1 MDATTPAV
9 RPKIVVL
16 DGYTLNPGDLS
27 WEDLN
32 TLGEL
37 RVFEYSTQEQA
48 LERAKD
54 AAIVL
59 TNKLIIDASFMT
71 KSAHLKCIC
80 LMSTGYDVIDVA
92 AAKAR
97 GIAVCNAVG
106 YGSDSVA
113 QHVFALLLEL
123 TNQVGAHHASV
134 QKGDWARNRDF
145 SYTLNPIIGL
155 AGKIMGIYGL
165 GRIGQKV
172 AEIALAFG
180 MHVIAHHKHPERD
193 ARPGVQFVALDNLFK
208 QSDVLSLHAPLSTA
222 NEGLVNS
229 ARLQQMKPSSYL
241 INTGRGGL
249 VLEADLKEALEQKWI
264 AGAGLDVLAVEPPSA
279 DHVFYNL
286 DNCIITPHNAWANKT
301 ARQKLMNTVV
311 ENVKCFL
318 AGKVKN
324 NVY

>member
-1 MDATTPAV
+1 MDATTPAI

-27 WEDLN
+27 WKALEALGDLS
-32 TLGEL
+32 
-37 RVFEYSTQEQA
+37 VFEHSNPKQA
-48 LERAKD
+48 LERAKE
-54 AAIVL
+54 ATIIL
-59 TNKLIIDASFMT
+59 TNKVVIDASFMD
-71 KSAHLKCIC
+71 KLAYLKCIC
-80 LMSTGYDVIDVA
+80 LMSTGYNVIEVP

-97 GIAVCNAVG
+97 EIAVCNAVG

-123 TNQVGAHHASV
+123 TNQVAAHHASV
-134 QKGDWARNRDF
+134 RKGDWARNRDF
-145 SYTLNPIIGL
+145 SYTLNPIVGL
-155 AGKIMGIYGL
+155 AGKVMGIYGF

-193 ARPGVQFVALDNLFK
+193 AKPGVQFVGLEELFER
-208 QSDVLSLHAPLSTA
+208 SDVVSLHAPLSA
-222 NEGLVNS
+222 VNEGLINRH
-229 ARLQQMKPSSYL
+229 RLKQMKTTSYL

-249 VLEADLKEALEQKWI
+249 VLEADLKEALMQGWI
-264 AGAGLDVLAVEPPSA
+264 AGAGLDVLQEEPPSA
-279 DHVFYNL
+279 EHILYNL

-301 ARQKLMNTVV
+301 ARQKLMDIVV
-311 ENVKCFL
+311 ENVRSFL
-318 AGKVKN
+318 AGKVQN